1 MEKKE
6 NLLKA
11 YFHDKNF
18 LSYFIQKNHEATL
31 ITSNPEY
38 DMIVKGYV
46 SGDKKIYDEAY
57 LFEKDAVFSFLDKM
71 ICECNKKTDDV
82 FWITAR

>member
-1 MEKKE
+1 MKKSE
-6 NLLKA
+6 NAVSTLFYDWTFLK
-11 YFHDKNF
+11 N
-18 LSYFIQKNHEATL
+18 FIQKNKKVTL
-31 ITSNPEY
+31 ITSYPGF
-38 DMIVKGYV
+38 DMVIEGHV
-46 SGDKKIYDEAY
+46 SGDDKWYNDVY